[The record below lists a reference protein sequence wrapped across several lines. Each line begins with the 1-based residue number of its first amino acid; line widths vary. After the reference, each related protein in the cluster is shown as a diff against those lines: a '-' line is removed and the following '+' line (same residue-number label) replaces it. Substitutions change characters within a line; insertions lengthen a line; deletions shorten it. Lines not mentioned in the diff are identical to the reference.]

1 VTTAVD
7 THNRYCLECG
17 GNINHLRSDAKCCDA
32 NCRKRYN
39 RRRDAMKRHKLN
51 AISAIRS
58 IEALMTDEDLESF
71 GRAILKEIESRCDID
86 TARRLAD
93 TEAHESRLAT
103 AAFLESRKQALSVTT
118 AADTDN
124 E

>member
-1 VTTAVD
+1 
-7 THNRYCLECG
+7 
-17 GNINHLRSDAKCCDA
+17 
-32 NCRKRYN
+32 
-39 RRRDAMKRHKLN
+39 MKRQKLN

-71 GRAILKEIESRCDID
+71 GRAILKEIEKRCDID
-86 TARRLAD
+86 TAKRLAD
-93 TEAHESRLAT
+93 EEAAERQNEIDS
-103 AAFLESRKQALSVTT
+103 FLESRRKALSVTP

>member
-1 VTTAVD
+1 MTTAMD
-7 THNRYCLECG
+7 TDNRKCIECG
-17 GNINHLRSDAKCCDA
+17 NDISHLRADAKCCDA

-39 RRRDAMKRHKLN
+39 RRKDAMKRHKLN
-51 AISAIRS
+51 AISSIRS

-71 GRAILKEIESRCDID
+71 GRVVLLEISKRCDID

-93 TEAHESRLAT
+93 EEKQESRLALD
-103 AAFLESRKQALSVTT
+103 AFLENRKLALSVTI
-118 AADTDN
+118 AADTDS